1 LAKFRNTKAEFRNF
15 RLGKKLASLA
25 PPVELLAELEKAIAK
40 LEPKNE
46 FDSETV
52 NNLKNKADLNQNLI
66 RKRAEQLE
74 IQAKQLRRLA
84 DIVHEKSVQDQLIKL
99 MDLPE
104 NKTDLLHAAL
114 LISRLDNA
122 ELEIAHYKRTVEGM
136 AEDIRSTLPAKAS
149 ADDKLNALR
158 KYMFEENGYHG
169 SRGDY
174 YNRSNSYINE
184 VIDDR
189 EGIPITLSVLYM
201 ELARRLG
208 LKMAGI
214 GLPGHFVVAQLRGK
228 KDPQLIDVYDGAKL
242 LTRKD
247 AGEIVRNIAGIPL
260 QDAHLDPVDNRAII
274 VRMLRNLIGV
284 SNDKEPPE
292 TVLRYLNTLIL
303 LQPDSPQ
310 ERLNRALMHMRL
322 KKNEKAKEDV
332 RWLLDNNP
340 PGFNRERL
348 LELFQRL

>member
-1 LAKFRNTKAEFRNF
+1 
-15 RLGKKLASLA
+15 
-25 PPVELLAELEKAIAK
+25 
-40 LEPKNE
+40 
-46 FDSETV
+46 
-52 NNLKNKADLNQNLI
+52 
-66 RKRAEQLE
+66 
-74 IQAKQLRRLA
+74 LA

-99 MDLPE
+99 MDHPK

-136 AEDIRSTLPAKAS
+136 AKDIRTTLPAKAS
-149 ADDKLNALR
+149 GDDKLNALG

-214 GLPGHFVVAQLRGK
+214 GLPGHFVVAQLRDNK
-228 KDPQLIDVYDGAKL
+228 EPQLIDVYEGAKL

-247 AGEIVRNIAGIPL
+247 AEEILRNIAGIPL
-260 QDAHLDPVDNRAII
+260 QDAHLEPVDNRAII

-284 SNDKEPPE
+284 SNDNETPE
-292 TVLRYLNTLIL
+292 TLLRYLNTLIL

-310 ERLNRALMHMRL
+310 EHLNRALMYMRL
-322 KKNEKAKEDV
+322 KKNEKAKDDV
-332 RWLLDNNP
+332 RWLLDKNP